1 MLSVN
6 SMQVRRVAVALRVLV
21 WGLSLGGTGLAAEEP
36 AQPVALDE
44 EPWMEP
50 LPVPFDPELEAL
62 IKEVQEALNTV
73 HQQMVR
79 RKELVKQTQDPTAKA
94 SLYDELERLRKERAE
109 LQGLLNKLV
118 EEARISELTEIDEAL
133 ARARWLERWEERWEK
148 KEELIRDRQE

>member
-1 MLSVN
+1 M
-6 SMQVRRVAVALRVLV
+6 VRWMDARWAAVALAVLMG
-21 WGLSLGGTGLAAEEP
+21 GLTLGETGFAAEEP
-36 AQPVALDE
+36 AQPVAMDE

-62 IKEVQEALNTV
+62 IKEVQEALHTV

-79 RKELVKQTQDPTAKA
+79 RKELVKQTQDPAAKA
-94 SLYDELERLRKERAE
+94 SFYDELERLRKERAE
-109 LQGLLNKLV
+109 LQGILNKLV

-133 ARARWLERWEERWEK
+133 ARARWLEQREERWEK

>member
-1 MLSVN
+1 
-6 SMQVRRVAVALRVLV
+6 
-21 WGLSLGGTGLAAEEP
+21 
-36 AQPVALDE
+36 
-44 EPWMEP
+44 MEP

-62 IKEVQEALNTV
+62 IKEIQEALNTV

-79 RKELVKQTQDPTAKA
+79 RKELVKQTQDPAAKA